1 MVAGISRLE
10 SSHGELAAGR
20 LEHQV
25 GGEGVSTD
33 RLEHQVGG
41 EGAGCRQAGAPGRG

>member
-10 SSHGELAAGR
+10 SSHGEQAADR

-33 RLEHQVGG
+33 RPEHHVGGEGVSADRLEHQVG
-41 EGAGCRQAGAPGRG
+41 